1 MFCNDSAKNDA
12 VLHYILVVRE
22 SAVVTVCAIA
32 HPTSVLHY
40 DSTSDS
46 VGIFSWLLSV
56 KHSSNDMTNVM
67 VAWIFKTKLE
77 GFEECPGS
85 NQNA

>member
-1 MFCNDSAKNDA
+1 MFCNDSAISAKNDA

-40 DSTSDS
+40 DST
-46 VGIFSWLLSV
+46 
-56 KHSSNDMTNVM
+56 
-67 VAWIFKTKLE
+67 
-77 GFEECPGS
+77 
-85 NQNA
+85 